1 MGSILRLSQSFKFTQ
16 EFSHSIS
23 GAQFSGRMLSAKG
36 ILHAF
41 LPQKTTTKEKK
52 QVVKWREKGNVE
64 QNKTKEWKTGGWSE
78 SACEQ
83 DSKSMVKTKGK
94 MPFFLS
100 EIYYELIGLIQEG
113 NKSDC
118 MLKGWISDQ

>member
-52 QVVKWREKGNVE
+52 QVVKWRKKRKCRTK
-64 QNKTKEWKTGGWSE
+64 QNKGVKTGG
-78 SACEQ
+78 
-83 DSKSMVKTKGK
+83 
-94 MPFFLS
+94 
-100 EIYYELIGLIQEG
+100 
-113 NKSDC
+113 
-118 MLKGWISDQ
+118 

>member
-41 LPQKTTTKEKK
+41 LPQKNNNKGKKASSKMEEKK
-52 QVVKWREKGNVE
+52 E
-64 QNKTKEWKTGGWSE
+64 
-78 SACEQ
+78 
-83 DSKSMVKTKGK
+83 M
-94 MPFFLS
+94 
-100 EIYYELIGLIQEG
+100 
-113 NKSDC
+113 
-118 MLKGWISDQ
+118 

>member
-16 EFSHSIS
+16 EFSHNIS

-52 QVVKWREKGNVE
+52 QVVKWRKKGNVE

-78 SACEQ
+78 GACEQ
-83 DSKSMVKTKGK
+83 DSKSVVKTKGK

-118 MLKGWISDQ
+118 MLEGWISDQ

>member
-1 MGSILRLSQSFKFTQ
+1 MERK
-16 EFSHSIS
+16 
-23 GAQFSGRMLSAKG
+23 RKCR
-36 ILHAF
+36 
-41 LPQKTTTKEKK
+41 TK
-52 QVVKWREKGNVE
+52 
-64 QNKTKEWKTGGWSE
+64 QNKGVKTGGWSE

-83 DSKSMVKTKGK
+83 DSKSVVKTKGK